1 MKMNE
6 NIRKRGHTMRY
17 IGGKTLLLD
26 YIIDTIEA
34 ETENIKTVIDIFSG
48 SGTVGNALKAKT
60 I

>member
-1 MKMNE
+1 
-6 NIRKRGHTMRY
+6 MRY

-34 ETENIKTVIDIFSG
+34 ETEDIKTVIDIFSG
-48 SGTVGNALKAKT
+48 SGTVGKRFESKT